1 MATKISGYRFD
12 EDFIKILETLTS
24 LERLNKTEVIKK
36 AVVNYLTENIDRLE
50 ERHKKMNKMGFWV
63 N

>member
-1 MATKISGYRFD
+1 MATKITGYRFD
-12 EDFIKILETLTS
+12 EDFIKMLGTLAR
-24 LERLNKTEVIKK
+24 LERLNKTEIIKK

>member
-1 MATKISGYRFD
+1 MATKITGYRFD
-12 EDFIKILETLTS
+12 EDFIKILKTLAR
-24 LERLNKTEVIKK
+24 LERLPKTEIIKK